1 MPDCGKSSTFA
12 AEIMKR
18 IAYISP
24 VDYVR
29 GSLSGHQ
36 DVLNYT
42 EDRVAAYD
50 VTNGDTAT
58 ANNYSPSM
66 VAKVLRPYAAD
77 RIMFFQIRT
86 KSSVHMTATSK
97 RNMALMGGV
106 GALVASLL
114 RQKSSPIYIACA
126 AAVPKKWTLRQFI
139 SPILREGL
147 AAKSETITIAD
158 GVQIVNPWISA
169 STPNVP
175 VPANII
181 AKFAS
186 ELSNS

>member
-1 MPDCGKSSTFA
+1 MLESEKSSTFA

-18 IAYISP
+18 IAYIAP

-36 DVLNYT
+36 AELKYT
-42 EDRVAAYD
+42 ENQVEGYD
-50 VTNGDTAT
+50 VSNGDTAT
-58 ANNYSPSM
+58 ANNYSPIM

-86 KSSVHMTATSK
+86 RSSVHMTAANK
-97 RNMALMGGV
+97 MNMALMGGV
-106 GALVASLL
+106 GALIASLL

-126 AAVPKKWTLRQFI
+126 AAVPKGWTLRQFL
-139 SPILREGL
+139 SPKLREGL
-147 AAKSETITIAD
+147 AGKSETITIAD
-158 GVQIVNPWISA
+158 GVQIVNPWVSS

-181 AKFAS
+181 TKFAS